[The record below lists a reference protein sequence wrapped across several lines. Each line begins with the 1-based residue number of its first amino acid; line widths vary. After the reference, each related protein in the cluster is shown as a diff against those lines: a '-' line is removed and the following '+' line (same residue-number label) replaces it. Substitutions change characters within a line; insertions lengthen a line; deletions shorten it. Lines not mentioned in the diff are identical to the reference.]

1 MQDLF
6 KNRIEFLKAEI
17 IKHNKL
23 YYEQD
28 TPSISDSEYDALF
41 KELKELEES
50 FPQFATEDSPTKK
63 VGAVSVASEFTEVTH
78 KYRLYSLDNTY
89 NYDDL
94 RIWYER
100 IQKELGRKEV
110 ELVCELK
117 IDGLAMALSY
127 SAGLFIKG
135 ATRGNGIVGEDIT
148 ENLRTIKTIPKNI
161 DFKNPLEVR
170 GEVYMPISSFEK
182 LNDIRL
188 KENKPLFANP
198 RNAAGGSV
206 RQLDPEVTR
215 ERDLAFFA
223 YTGVLDTVE
232 EEINTHYQMLEL
244 LKKQGFDVN
253 PNIKICKDIE
263 EAIKY
268 CDDWEEKRNNLGYAT
283 DGIVIKV
290 NNFAFQ
296 DELGFTSRAP
306 KWATAFKFKPEEAV
320 TRLLDIE
327 INVGRTGAITPVA
340 ILEPVKLA
348 GSTVSR
354 ATLHNADEI
363 ERLDIRIGDW
373 VWVKKAAEIIP
384 KIIKVELSRREEGLK
399 EFYYPTVCP
408 SCGAPVEKDAEGVIQ
423 YCTNTENCPAQ
434 LKGKLKYW
442 AGKDGVD
449 IDGLGDSIVEQLF
462 DLGYIKNYPDIYYLK
477 KEDFLKLDK
486 FADKSAQNLVDA
498 IEKTKNTEFSSFI
511 SALGIKF
518 VGKETAE
525 LIARTFPTFENLK
538 NASLEELS
546 SVEGVGEKIAISIF
560 EFFRNEE
567 NLKLIDD
574 LFKSGFNIKYPEKI
588 SENAP
593 FSGMTMVFTG
603 ALSKITRNEAQKLA
617 KSLGATVT
625 NSVSKN
631 TTHVIA
637 GEDAG
642 SKLEKGKKLGV
653 IILNEDEFFDMV
665 EKGKANE

>member
-17 IKHNKL
+17 TRHNKL
-23 YYEQD
+23 YYELD

-50 FPQFATEDSPTKK
+50 FPEFATADSPTKK
-63 VGAVSVASEFTEVTH
+63 VGAATVASEFTEVTH

-94 RIWYER
+94 RTWYER
-100 IQKELGRKEV
+100 IQKELNRKEV

-127 SAGLFIKG
+127 NAGIFVKG
-135 ATRGNGIVGEDIT
+135 ATRGNGVVGEDIT

-161 DFKNPLEVR
+161 NFKNALEVR
-170 GEVYMPISSFEK
+170 GEVYMPVSSFEK
-182 LNDIRL
+182 LNETRL

-206 RQLDPEVTR
+206 RQLDPNITR

-223 YTGVLDTVE
+223 YTGVLDTVD

-263 EAIKY
+263 EAIAY
-268 CDDWEEKRNNLGYAT
+268 CDYWEEKRNNLGYAT

-320 TRLLDIE
+320 TKLLDIE

-384 KIIKVELSRREEGLK
+384 KIIKVELSRREDGLK
-399 EFYYPTVCP
+399 EFYYPAVCP

-423 YCTNTENCPAQ
+423 YCTNTKNCPAQ

-462 DLGYIKNYPDIYYLK
+462 DLGFIKNYPDIYYLK
-477 KEDFLKLDK
+477 KDDLLKLDK
-486 FADKSAQNLVDA
+486 FADKSAQNLIDA
-498 IEKTKNTEFSSFI
+498 IEKTKSTEFASFV

-525 LIARTFPTFENLK
+525 LIARAFPSFENLK

-546 SVEGVGEKIAISIF
+546 KIEGVGEKIAESIF
-560 EFFRNEE
+560 EFFKNEE
-567 NLKLIDD
+567 NLKLTEK
-574 LFKSGFNIKYPEKI
+574 LFDSGFNIKYPEKI

-593 FSGMTMVFTG
+593 FNGMTMVFTG
-603 ALSKITRNEAQKLA
+603 AW
-617 KSLGATVT
+617 
-625 NSVSKN
+625 
-631 TTHVIA
+631 
-637 GEDAG
+637 
-642 SKLEKGKKLGV
+642 
-653 IILNEDEFFDMV
+653 
-665 EKGKANE
+665 